1 MNTWLTTEWFGAMLP
16 LPIPG
21 TFRMY
26 F

>member
-16 LPIPG
+16 LPISG